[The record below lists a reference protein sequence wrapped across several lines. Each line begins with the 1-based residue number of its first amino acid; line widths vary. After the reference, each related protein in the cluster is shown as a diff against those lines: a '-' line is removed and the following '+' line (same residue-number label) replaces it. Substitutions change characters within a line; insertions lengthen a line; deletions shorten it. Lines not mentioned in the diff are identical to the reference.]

1 MLPTSKQIA
10 IVLHMCVIPFKSCE
24 NWTHTQMLY
33 YKGLVTKWKQ
43 INKYKN
49 TAGKVVQ
56 FMSSI
61 SQAQDEQ
68 R

>member
-1 MLPTSKQIA
+1 
-10 IVLHMCVIPFKSCE
+10 
-24 NWTHTQMLY
+24 MLY
-33 YKGLVTKWKQ
+33 YKGLVTKCKQ